1 MENVIA
7 QGIGGIAF
15 LVGVMAFWQKDDMR
29 FRYQMMMFCLIMGI
43 HFTLMGATV
52 ATIGVMI
59 NALRSYASIKT
70 QSRKVMWF
78 FIGLMW
84 VMTLPN
90 ITHFFEFITV
100 LGSSVATW
108 ALFTK
113 QGVTLR
119 SFILFNSLCWISHNI
134 WLGSIGGSL
143 VEGAFIATNLF
154 TIYRLHQR
162 RLLIEN
168 RT

>member
-1 MENVIA
+1 MENAIA

-52 ATIGVMI
+52 AAIGVMI

-78 FIGLMW
+78 FIGLM
-84 VMTLPN
+84 
-90 ITHFFEFITV
+90 
-100 LGSSVATW
+100 
-108 ALFTK
+108 
-113 QGVTLR
+113 
-119 SFILFNSLCWISHNI
+119 
-134 WLGSIGGSL
+134 
-143 VEGAFIATNLF
+143 
-154 TIYRLHQR
+154 
-162 RLLIEN
+162 
-168 RT
+168 